1 MSPYGDKSRPLSR
14 YVIKAAIQQ
23 IQVLDLRSFYK
34 FLLVKSKIDEF
45 LVEQFYKCCT
55 YLLFIQENKV
65 LWHRPMDDE
74 AIKLLR
80 AFFSH
85 EKGADITNAS

>member
-1 MSPYGDKSRPLSR
+1 MSPYGDKSRPLSC

-45 LVEQFYKCCT
+45 LVEQFYLD
-55 YLLFIQENKV
+55 LLQ
-65 LWHRPMDDE
+65 
-74 AIKLLR
+74 
-80 AFFSH
+80 
-85 EKGADITNAS
+85 

>member
-1 MSPYGDKSRPLSR
+1 MVEVSDNLNRLKDMGKSL
-14 YVIKAAIQQ
+14 
-23 IQVLDLRSFYK
+23 
-34 FLLVKSKIDEF
+34 FLITHDPELI
-45 LVEQFYKCCT
+45 YKCCT

-80 AFFSH
+80 VFFSQ
-85 EKGADITNAS
+85 EKGANITNAS